1 MAAGRI
7 AVPNIIPLQPPSTDA
22 SLRNCLTSD
31 TKIELKSDTPDTD
44 VYFTLDGRIPEP
56 FATLGTAKW
65 TQLYREPFCLPPGKM
80 TIKAVAVER
89 RTGKESLMIT
99 KRYQV
104 DSNSLLTSNYDAA
117 SLDDAKS
124 VASQYSNK
132 SRMTNS
138 STTRKLRAGIPARP
152 SSVASSIRSMQKRPP
167 SRSILTSS
175 QVMSRAWA
183 SSLICP
189 ACCAPRLQSK
199 NSKFC
204 PECGAKYP
212 GLRPTVTR
220 LSGSVLTRGQMR
232 RCTKCQTLIPPNSG
246 KCVVCMDRISDSD
259 ARPQMTTNQPEQNI
273 ASTAKYKLQCILCS
287 ELNSPSAT
295 SCSVCENGLAFA
307 KRVPVKAD
315 VPIKLMNQM
324 NGTSDTVKCPTCKTA
339 NRQNS
344 KFCASCGKTLNS
356 TAPATCAQCRNR
368 LDVGMLFCTNCGA
381 LASGAHFMPPTST
394 VSRSLLGERNSHET
408 SKSTKYDGIE
418 AVLQQNK
425 VDAGNQQEYNGTSG
439 KKPIAY
445 VSAINPIAQP
455 LSPGGGYWRQQL
467 DHIASHLKA
476 YAQSNKGFQVDVADY
491 RIGKIIDAIVEIGAD
506 GVFSLRVDFEL
517 PDQNNLRPSSIYV
530 KTTASRDDQRR
541 RRSVSSN
548 RSADRASARESVIS
562 STRSRSSSAGR
573 PSSRPSRPSSQRSA
587 SRPQSAK
594 TKTEPSAS
602 SNDLLKE
609 LQMPDQDGDQ
619 VKRLLDGGA
628 DPATIDQHGM
638 PLLAI
643 AAKCNFVDAIG
654 VLLLAGAKINA
665 KHPPIGNTALHEA
678 AQLGSNGKTMIQELL
693 RNGADAQIENKRGE
707 TPQAIA
713 LKYKHAEIADLLAA
727 HVGQKILRK
736 GFK

>member
-220 LSGSVLTRGQMR
+220 LSGSVLTRGQ
-232 RCTKCQTLIPPNSG
+232 
-246 KCVVCMDRISDSD
+246 
-259 ARPQMTTNQPEQNI
+259 
-273 ASTAKYKLQCILCS
+273 AKYKLQCILCS